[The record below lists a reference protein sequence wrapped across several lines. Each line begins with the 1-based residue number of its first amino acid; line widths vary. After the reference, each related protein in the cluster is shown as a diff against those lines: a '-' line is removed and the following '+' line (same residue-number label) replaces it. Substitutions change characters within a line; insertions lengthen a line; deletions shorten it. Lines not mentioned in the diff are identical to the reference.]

1 VHQEASHSAAAT
13 SGTSGAGEVFLAA
26 LGDPDRKRLYFRLT
40 VVVAHPD
47 DETIG
52 CGSLLARSNDVTV
65 MHVTDGAPRNLLD
78 AQALGFGSAEA
89 YAQARRGELE
99 AAMALAGLPAD
110 RLIWLGWSDQEAS
123 LHLVDIAHDL
133 SRRLSGTDIVLTH
146 AYEGG
151 HPDHDATA
159 FATHAAAAL
168 LRSRGE
174 PPPEIIE
181 FPLYRAGPEGWIA
194 QSFSSEPRAGELAFE
209 LLTDERALKEAMF
222 NVHASQR
229 QVLSRFSIS
238 PERFRVAPR
247 YDFSSLPNGGDLLY
261 ELMEWG
267 MPGARWLE
275 FTRAALAELRLA
287 TTP

>member
-1 VHQEASHSAAAT
+1 MPLNRNSRHSVVAT
-13 SGTSGAGEVFLAA
+13 VGKSEAGENFLAELA
-26 LGDPDRKRLYFRLT
+26 YAARNRLT
-40 VVVAHPD
+40 VRLAVVVAHPD

-78 AQALGFGSAEA
+78 AQKLGFGNAEA

-146 AYEGG
+146 AFEGG

-194 QSFSSEPRAGELAFE
+194 QSFSSEPQAGELAFE
-209 LLTDERALKEAMF
+209 LLTDERA
-222 NVHASQR
+222 
-229 QVLSRFSIS
+229 
-238 PERFRVAPR
+238 
-247 YDFSSLPNGGDLLY
+247 
-261 ELMEWG
+261 
-267 MPGARWLE
+267 
-275 FTRAALAELRLA
+275 
-287 TTP
+287 